1 MLNEVNQR
9 SMPAGAKVKHLAIS
23 IAKSQREILPTLRFV
38 RMTPSQEKVNLDNC
52 YIISKI

>member
-9 SMPAGAKVKHLAIS
+9 STPAWAKVKHLAMS

-38 RMTPSQEKVNLDNC
+38 RMTPLQEKVKLDNS
-52 YIISKI
+52 YIIA